1 MRDSEKQPP
10 AVRSDSREC
19 TLPTREGTYLMKR
32 CQPHLVRTGIFLLF
46 LLATVPAYCQ
56 RGTIDINAGETSDK
70 FGALAPVT
78 GADLDING
86 ELTVKKPSA
95 KNGGPSIVAGGEVR
109 VPTDDTNH
117 AKEFAVFGGLSF
129 QVRSSFSIAVHAQVR
144 KLDLPAATVENQVLV
159 RDNLELFQLPIVLK
173 YKFGAA
179 QHAFIEAQG
188 EPEFTPRYRAPASTS
203 TLLVLPH
210 PNFDHGYTVRG
221 SVGYTFGKWYAQGT
235 YQTRYFKFAEN
246 PNNPTNLYNWK
257 SNMITGGVGLVF

>member
-1 MRDSEKQPP
+1 MRDSEKQPL

-78 GADLDING
+78 GGDLDING

-117 AKEFAVFGGLSF
+117 AKEFAVFGGHSFPIGHQWRVDCEKTLCQERWPKHRRRRRSPRPDRRHQSCQGVCRLRWSFLSSPQQF
-129 QVRSSFSIAVHAQVR
+129 LYRRPRSGAQDR
-144 KLDLPAATVENQVLV
+144 SPG
-159 RDNLELFQLPIVLK
+159 RH
-173 YKFGAA
+173 G
-179 QHAFIEAQG
+179 G
-188 EPEFTPRYRAPASTS
+188 EPGPGA
-203 TLLVLPH
+203 
-210 PNFDHGYTVRG
+210 
-221 SVGYTFGKWYAQGT
+221 
-235 YQTRYFKFAEN
+235 
-246 PNNPTNLYNWK
+246 
-257 SNMITGGVGLVF
+257 